1 MILDTLKGNKPLFI
15 KELYTAHKMISTRR
29 TITDKNI
36 SYISEWLKLLKPI
49 SWRIF
54 HLRNIDQIEWS
65 RIVDEVDKDM
75 IKTDKNKKEFIR
87 IEKIMKD
94 NTKILKQIVSKQGC
108 ITISKFGLVASH
120 CAWLIV
126 QHSDHDLEFQKEYLR
141 FMKENRGDVLE
152 RDINALERRVNK
164 NCN

>member
-1 MILDTLKGNKPLFI
+1 MKNILSNNTSLFI
-15 KELYTAHKMISTRR
+15 KELYTAHRMISTRK
-29 TITDKNI
+29 TITDKHT
-36 SYISEWLKLLKPI
+36 SYISEWLKLLKPT
-49 SWRIF
+49 SWKIF
-54 HLRNIDQIEWS
+54 HLRNIDQIEWR
-65 RIVDEVDKDM
+65 RIEDEVDRDM

-126 QHSDHDLEFQKEYLR
+126 QHSDHDLEFQKEYLKI
-141 FMKENRGDVLE
+141 MKESREDVLE
-152 RDINALERRVNK
+152 RDINALKERLSHNHS
-164 NCN
+164 

>member
-1 MILDTLKGNKPLFI
+1 MKNILSDNAPLFI
-15 KELYTAHKMISTRR
+15 KELYTAHRMISTRK
-29 TITDKNI
+29 TITDKHT
-36 SYISEWLKLLKPI
+36 SYISEWLKLLKPT
-49 SWRIF
+49 SWKIF
-54 HLRNIDQIEWS
+54 HLRNIDQIEWR
-65 RIVDEVDKDM
+65 RIEDEVDRDM

-126 QHSDHDLEFQKEYLR
+126 QHSDHDLEFQKEYLKI
-141 FMKENRGDVLE
+141 MKESREDVLE
-152 RDINALERRVNK
+152 RDINALKERLSHNHS
-164 NCN
+164 